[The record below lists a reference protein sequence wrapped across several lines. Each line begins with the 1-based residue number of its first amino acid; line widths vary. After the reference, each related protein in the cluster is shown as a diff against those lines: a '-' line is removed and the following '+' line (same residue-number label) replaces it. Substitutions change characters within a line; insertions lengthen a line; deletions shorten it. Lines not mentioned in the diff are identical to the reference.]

1 MLKNELL
8 DALHWRYAT
17 KHFDPNKKISDED
30 FAILKQSL
38 ILSPSSFGLQPYKF
52 LVVENIELRKKL
64 TANSWNQAQIEE
76 ASHLVV
82 FLGKNIMTKFDIEEF
97 IELTAKTR
105 QIAITALENYKNMM
119 LQSFVENHRDILDW
133 AAKQAY
139 IALGN
144 LMTAAALL
152 KIDSCP
158 MEGIIA
164 SKYDEIL
171 EVEKSYTTL
180 CVCALGFRAVDDR
193 AQNLKK
199 VRFNEKKL
207 IEVR

>member
-180 CVCALGFRAVDDR
+180 CVCALGFRAVDDK

>member
-82 FLGKNIMTKFDIEEF
+82 FLGKNIMTKIDIEEF

-180 CVCALGFRAVDDR
+180 CVCALGFRAVDDK

>member
-82 FLGKNIMTKFDIEEF
+82 FLGKNIMTKIDIEEF

>member
-8 DALHWRYAT
+8 EALHWRYAT

-82 FLGKNIMTKFDIEEF
+82 FLGKNIMTKIDIEEF

-180 CVCALGFRAVDDR
+180 CVCTLGFRAVDDK